1 MATSLSLLNRR
12 EMLRRSGAGFGAL
25 ALSALLAE
33 EAAADAGRMD
43 PLAVRSPHFTPRA
56 KRVIFLFMSGGPPHL
71 DTFDPKTPTPLPGN
85 RGVAASPFRF
95 KRQGESGLPVGEVLP
110 EIATCADDLCVIRSM
125 YHEDS
130 NHPGGCFLMNCG
142 HRIFSRP
149 SMGAW
154 VTYGLGTE
162 NRNLPGF
169 IALGAGQPLEGV
181 RQYGSGFLPTSYQAT
196 FISSLN
202 NPVHNLQPAVRSARQ
217 RSEIDALNT
226 LNRLHAEA
234 RADDQRLNARID
246 SFELAFRMQTEAP
259 AIFDLR
265 TETEATKRLYGI
277 GAPATNDFGQRCLLA
292 RRLVEHGVR
301 FVQIFDT
308 LGGNFQPWDLHGNHN
323 AGLRSCAARTD
334 RPIAGLLKDL
344 KQRGLLEDTLVIWG
358 GEFGRT
364 PRTIQADGT
373 DHHPYGFSMWLAG
386 AGVRGGF
393 AHGATDECGHHAVQ
407 NKVHVHDLHAT
418 ILHLLGLDHERLTY
432 RYAGRDFRLTDVH
445 GQVVQAIVAR

>member
-1 MATSLSLLNRR
+1 MATADNSLMNRR
-12 EMLRRSGAGFGAL
+12 AMLQRSGAGFGAL
-25 ALSALLAE
+25 ALAALLAE
-33 EAAADAGRMD
+33 ETPAHAIGTD
-43 PLAVRSPHFTPRA
+43 PLAVQAPHFTPRA

-71 DTFDPKTPTPLPGN
+71 DTFDPKPPAPLSGN
-85 RGVAASPFRF
+85 RGVAATPFRF
-95 KRQGESGLPVGEVLP
+95 NRHGQSGLPVGEVLP

-125 YHEDS
+125 HHEDS

-169 IALGAGQPLEGV
+169 IALGAGQPLEGA
-181 RQYGSGFLPTSYQAT
+181 RQYGAGFLPASFQAT
-196 FISSLN
+196 FIANLSRPIS
-202 NPVHNLQPAVRSARQ
+202 NLQPPVSASRQ
-217 RSEIDALNT
+217 RSEIDTLQS
-226 LNRLHAEA
+226 LNRLHADA

-246 SFELAFRMQTEAP
+246 SFELAFRMQTAAP
-259 AIFDLR
+259 AVFDLAN
-265 TETEATKRLYGI
+265 ESESTKRLYGV
-277 GAPATNDFGQRCLLA
+277 GTPATDHFGKECLLA
-292 RRLVEHGVR
+292 RRLVENGVR

-344 KQRGLLEDTLVIWG
+344 KQRGLLHDTLVIWG

-364 PRTIQADGT
+364 PRTIQSDGT
-373 DHHPYGFSMWLAG
+373 DHHPHGFSMWLAG

-393 AHGATDECGHHAVQ
+393 AHGATDATGHHAVE
-407 NKVHVHDLHAT
+407 NRVHVHDLHAT

-432 RYAGRDFRLTDVH
+432 RYAGRDFRLTDVA
-445 GQVVQAIVAR
+445 GQVVRSILG

>member
-1 MATSLSLLNRR
+1 MPADFSSMNRR
-12 EMLRRSGAGFGAL
+12 EMLQRSGAGFGAL
-25 ALSALLAE
+25 ALAALLADE
-33 EAAADAGRMD
+33 TPTHAGSTD
-43 PLAVRSPHFTPRA
+43 PTPAQAPHFTPRA

-71 DTFDPKTPTPLPGN
+71 DTFDPKPPAPLSGN
-85 RGVAASPFRF
+85 RGVASTPFRF
-95 KRQGESGLPVGEVLP
+95 KRHGRSGLPVGEVLP

-169 IALGAGQPLEGV
+169 IALGAGQPLEGA
-181 RQYGSGFLPTSYQAT
+181 RQYGAGFLPPSYQAT
-196 FISSLN
+196 FISNLSRPIN
-202 NPVHNLQPAVRSARQ
+202 NLQPAVSASRQ
-217 RSEIDALNT
+217 RSEIDALQS

-259 AIFDLR
+259 AVFDLAN
-265 TETEATKRLYGI
+265 ETEVTKRLYGI
-277 GAPATNDFGQRCLLA
+277 GAPATDQFGKECLLA

-308 LGGNFQPWDLHGNHN
+308 LGGNFQPWDLHGSHN

-344 KQRGLLEDTLVIWG
+344 KQRGLLEETLVIWG

-393 AHGATDECGHHAVQ
+393 AHGATDAVGHHAVEAR
-407 NKVHVHDLHAT
+407 VHVHDLHAT

-432 RYAGRDFRLTDVH
+432 RYAGRDFRLTDVS
-445 GQVVQAIVAR
+445 GAVVRAILA

>member
-1 MATSLSLLNRR
+1 MPVAELSWMNRR
-12 EMLRRSGAGFGAL
+12 EMLQRSGAGFGAL
-25 ALSALLAE
+25 ALAALLAE
-33 EAAADAGRMD
+33 ELPAKAAPADSPAIQ
-43 PLAVRSPHFTPRA
+43 SPHFTPRA
-56 KRVIFLFMSGGPPHL
+56 RRVIFLFMSGGPPHL
-71 DTFDPKTPTPLPGN
+71 DTFDPKPPKALPGN
-85 RGVAASPFRF
+85 RGVAATPFRF
-95 KRQGESGLPVGEVLP
+95 HRHGQSGLPVGEVLP
-110 EIATCADDLCVIRSM
+110 EIARCADDLCVIRSM

-181 RQYGSGFLPTSYQAT
+181 RQYGSGFLPASYQAT
-196 FISSLN
+196 FIGNLGHPIN
-202 NPVHNLQPAVRSARQ
+202 NLQPAVSTGRQ
-217 RSEIDALNT
+217 RSEIDALQS

-234 RADDQRLNARID
+234 RADDRRLNARIE

-259 AIFDLR
+259 AVFDLAN
-265 TETEATKRLYGI
+265 ETEATKRLYGI
-277 GAPATNDFGQRCLLA
+277 GTPATDHFGKECLLA
-292 RRLVEHGVR
+292 RRLVERGVR

-323 AGLRSCAARTD
+323 AGLRTCAARTD
-334 RPIAGLLKDL
+334 RPIAALLKDL

-386 AGVRGGF
+386 AGVRRGY
-393 AHGATDECGHHAVQ
+393 AHGATDDVGHHAVESR
-407 NKVHVHDLHAT
+407 VHVHDLHAT
-418 ILHLLGLDHERLTY
+418 ILYLLGLDHERLTY
-432 RYAGRDFRLTDVH
+432 RYAGRDYRLTDVA
-445 GQVVQAIVAR
+445 GNVVRALLS